1 MSDSADP
8 LSSLLGG
15 GNVLDDSH
23 EQNERDIAQ
32 IAASVAV
39 IFEHSP
45 INITIVY
52 MPPLHK
58 YQFPKVRLRFQNQV

>member
-15 GNVLDDSH
+15 GSVLDDSH

-52 MPPLHK
+52 MLPLHK
-58 YQFPKVRLRFQNQV
+58 YQFPKVRLRFRNQV